1 MSLSMYL
8 VGFLIFGTYMY
19 FTIWNII
26 RSGNKQSEGN
36 TQFKAQEK
44 AIEEDAPNNVLNAE
58 S

>member
-1 MSLSMYL
+1 MYL
-8 VGFLIFGTYMY
+8 VGILIFGTYMY

-36 TQFKAQEK
+36 SQFKAQEK
-44 AIEEDAPNNVLNAE
+44 AIEEDASNNVLNAE